1 MNDLFLAVET
11 GGTKLQFVLG
21 DAQGCIV
28 QRSRL
33 SVARERGFQGI
44 LEAVT
49 AQVPLFSAAAAQN
62 GARIARIGVGFGG
75 PVDARS
81 GCVLGSMQISGWSD
95 FPLQSYLE
103 EKTGLPVRVYNDT
116 DAATWGEYRLGAG
129 RGTRNFF
136 YTNIGSGV
144 GGGAVLNGRL
154 YLAQGR
160 GSMEFGQSYTVGAA
174 DTAERVEALCSGW
187 AVEHCL
193 RQAKIPP
200 ASVLSAKQQETL
212 TCRDWAEAIRS
223 GDAYACALLDRH
235 AYRFSVG
242 LANVIALLDPEVLA
256 IGGGVALLGEPL
268 LSRLRTQTE
277 RLIYGIYRGSYRIET
292 AELQEDAV
300 PLGVLRLLAE
310 ETEALQ

>member
-1 MNDLFLAVET
+1 
-11 GGTKLQFVLG
+11 
-21 DAQGCIV
+21 
-28 QRSRL
+28 
-33 SVARERGFQGI
+33 
-44 LEAVT
+44 
-49 AQVPLFSAAAAQN
+49 
-62 GARIARIGVGFGG
+62 
-75 PVDARS
+75 
-81 GCVLGSMQISGWSD
+81 MQISGWSD
-95 FPLQSYLE
+95 FPLKTYLE

-144 GGGAVLNGRL
+144 GGGAVLNGQL

-200 ASVLSAKQQETL
+200 ASVLSAKQQEIL
-212 TCRDWAEAIRS
+212 TCQDWAEAIRS
-223 GDAYACALLDRH
+223 EDAYACALLDRH

-242 LANVIALLDPEVLA
+242 LSNVIALLDPEVLV

-277 RLIYGIYRGSYRIET
+277 RLVYGIYRGSYRIET
-292 AELQEDAV
+292 AKLQEDAV

>member
-1 MNDLFLAVET
+1 MSDLFLAVET

-62 GARIARIGVGFGG
+62 GARIAHIGVGFGG

-95 FPLQSYLE
+95 FPLKTYLE

-129 RGTRNFF
+129 RGTRNF
-136 YTNIGSGV
+136 V
-144 GGGAVLNGRL
+144 LHEHRKRRRRWRGAERAAVSRAGAPAAWNSARA
-154 YLAQGR
+154 YA
-160 GSMEFGQSYTVGAA
+160 VGAA
-174 DTAERVEALCSGW
+174 DTAERVEALCLRLGGGALSAAGKNP
-187 AVEHCL
+187 ACKRSL
-193 RQAKIPP
+193 RQAAGNPD
-200 ASVLSAKQQETL
+200 LSGLGRRRSAAKMPTPV
-212 TCRDWAEAIRS
+212 R
-223 GDAYACALLDRH
+223 
-235 AYRFSVG
+235 
-242 LANVIALLDPEVLA
+242 
-256 IGGGVALLGEPL
+256 
-268 LSRLRTQTE
+268 LS
-277 RLIYGIYRGSYRIET
+277 
-292 AELQEDAV
+292 
-300 PLGVLRLLAE
+300 
-310 ETEALQ
+310 

>member
-1 MNDLFLAVET
+1 MSDLFLAVET

-62 GARIARIGVGFGG
+62 GARIAHIGVGFGG

-95 FPLQSYLE
+95 FPLKTYLE

-144 GGGAVLNGRL
+144 GGGAVLNGQL

-200 ASVLSAKQQETL
+200 ASVLSAKQQEIL
-212 TCRDWAEAIRS
+212 TCQDWAEAIRS
-223 GDAYACALLDRH
+223 EDAYACALLDRC
-235 AYRFSVG
+235 
-242 LANVIALLDPEVLA
+242 LLYTSPSPRD
-256 IGGGVALLGEPL
+256 
-268 LSRLRTQTE
+268 
-277 RLIYGIYRGSYRIET
+277 
-292 AELQEDAV
+292 
-300 PLGVLRLLAE
+300 
-310 ETEALQ
+310 